1 MFRTMI
7 MAGAAAALFAA
18 PQASAQSLL
27 GALRAKAEQTL
38 SDAIRNGE
46 SPSLPGAR
54 SLNSNSQGATGG
66 GFQRYGNWDFRFD
79 KLELGADEQWQAVLT
94 VRNPEAHRQGMVASE
109 ISLFLVTED
118 GETLQNWGELYKAGV
133 EGSSAGLEPVPGTM
147 WLERGEAM
155 RIRLRFDGSRGMKPA
170 KLRIQSTGATAQART
185 FPIGY

>member
-18 PQASAQSLL
+18 PQASAQGLL

-38 SDAIRNGE
+38 SDAIRTGE
-46 SPSLPGAR
+46 APSMPGAR
-54 SLNSNSQGATGG
+54 GLSSGSQANGG

-79 KLELGADEQWQAVLT
+79 RLELGSDEQWQALMT

-109 ISLFLVTED
+109 ISLFLITED
-118 GETLQNWGELYKAGV
+118 GETLENWGELYKAGI

-185 FPIGY
+185 FPVSY